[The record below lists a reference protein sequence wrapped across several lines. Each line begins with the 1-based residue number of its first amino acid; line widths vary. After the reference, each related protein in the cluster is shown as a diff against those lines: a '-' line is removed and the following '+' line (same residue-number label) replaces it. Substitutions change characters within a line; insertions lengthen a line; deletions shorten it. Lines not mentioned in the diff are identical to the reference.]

1 MRSESS
7 RRAGR
12 AHTNEPSTKE
22 VIVKYLGDLGDGTF
36 IVEHADG
43 RLERQRDETNWERVK
58 SITDEELEKIIADDP
73 DEAPFRDID
82 WSTVKLEKNTVKTP
96 VSIRLDPDV
105 LAFFKKDGP
114 GYQKRINKVLRA
126 FVEQKSKKRA

>member
-7 RRAGR
+7 RRVSREKKSEA
-12 AHTNEPSTKE
+12 STKE
-22 VIVKYLGDLGDGTF
+22 AIVKFVGDLGDGTF

-43 RLERQRDETNWERVK
+43 RLVRQRDETDWERVK
-58 SITDEELEKIIADDP
+58 NITDEELKKIIADDP

-82 WSTVKLEKNTVKTP
+82 WSTVELEKNVVKTP

-105 LAFFKKDGP
+105 LAFFRKDGP

-126 FVEQKSKKRA
+126 FVEQKSKSA

>member
-7 RRAGR
+7 RRAAR
-12 AHTNEPSTKE
+12 EKKSEASTNE
-22 VIVKYLGDLGDGTF
+22 VIVKFVGDLGDGTF

-43 RLERQRDETNWERVK
+43 RLERQRDETDWNRVNK
-58 SITDEELEKIIADDP
+58 ITVEELEKIIADDP
-73 DEAPFRDID
+73 DEVPFRDID
-82 WSTVKLEKNTVKTP
+82 WSTVKLEKNSVKTP

-105 LAFFKKDGP
+105 LAFFRKDGP

-126 FVEQKSKKRA
+126 FVEQKTRSA